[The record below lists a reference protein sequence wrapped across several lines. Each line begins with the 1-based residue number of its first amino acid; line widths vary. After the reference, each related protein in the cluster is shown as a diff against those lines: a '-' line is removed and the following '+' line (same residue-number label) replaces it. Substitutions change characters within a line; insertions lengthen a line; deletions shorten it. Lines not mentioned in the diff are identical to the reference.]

1 MHVLHQS
8 PQEYKQEGVRWKLRT
23 LLAACDWLS
32 LKTLPGMCQLLH
44 RLKVSWKRARAH
56 VHSPDREYVDKLR
69 CVRLNFL
76 GIDLEL
82 AVFLFQDEFTY
93 YRQPSLAF
101 AYAAAGKEQPRAEL
115 GWKGDYSWRIA
126 AALNAYTGQVSYMQA
141 AHFSIPKLVEFYRH
155 VRQDFPQATLLY
167 MAQDNWP
174 IHFHPDVLAAL
185 QPQRYQWDRHI
196 PAHWPQEPSAK
207 AKFLDLPIQ
216 VLSLP
221 TYASWTNPIEKLW
234 RLLKQEVLHLH
245 RFEDDWVGLKQAVHE
260 FLDQF
265 DQESHYLLRY
275 VGLSNP
281 SKIYHS
287 VVCQ

>member
-1 MHVLHQS
+1 MNPEITITTERIDDFPLLLETMIRLGLPGILDRHLGRHGLHQGLS
-8 PQEYKQEGVRWKLRT
+8 WGWIAT
-23 LLAACDWLS
+23 IWLAHILTQSD
-32 LKTLPGMCQLLH
+32 H
-44 RLKVSWKRARAH
+44 RNS
-56 VHSPDREYVDKLR
+56 
-69 CVRLNFL
+69 
-76 GIDLEL
+76 
-82 AVFLFQDEFTY
+82 
-93 YRQPSLAF
+93 
-101 AYAAAGKEQPRAEL
+101 AAGKEQPRAEL

-126 AALNAYTGQVSYMQA
+126 EALNAYTAQVSYMQA
-141 AHFSIPKLVEFYRH
+141 AHFSIPKLVEFYQH